1 MKTLMKMKIFRNRN
15 LSIIATLF
23 IVAFSFAILDCS
35 TQKSS
40 KIPITTKSE
49 KALEYYN
56 EGALLQENFRGQ
68 EAVYFYLK
76 ALAEDPD
83 FAMAYLRMAQVQ
95 TTPKQ
100 FIKYLTKANSK
111 ISNISKGEKLF
122 ILIAEAGASNN
133 QEKQNDYYIELIE
146 RYHNDEWAHNTY
158 GHFLFGVQKYKKAI
172 AQYKM
177 ALDINPDFSQSY
189 NMLGYSHRR
198 LGDFEQAEKYFIKYI
213 NLFKDNP
220 NPYDSYA
227 ELLMKM
233 GKFESSIDYYRKAL
247 KLKSDFIPSII
258 GIATNL
264 NLLDRHKASIK
275 ELERIKTISS
285 DPGYLRMMH
294 FAKVVSKVDN
304 GDFEGAIKEVKE
316 NISIA
321 KSLEDNA
328 ALAEDL
334 GLLGSLH
341 LMDEKPDDALKYY
354 EKSIE
359 FFEKSNISQ
368 DLKYYVRRQ
377 LFVVSGRVAFY
388 KNDIN
393 TLKKY
398 TEKYKSSAQQTM
410 NPNEIRSAHELT
422 GYIYLLEENLPKAIY
437 EFKQANQE
445 NPIILYLIG
454 TAYEE
459 LGDGDKARQIYESV
473 AHFNSL
479 NDLNFAFIRKTALAK
494 LNN

>member
-1 MKTLMKMKIFRNRN
+1 MKTLMKMKIFRNGN
-15 LSIIATLF
+15 LSIITTLF
-23 IVAFSFAILDCS
+23 IVAFSFTILDCS

-56 EGALLQENFRGQ
+56 KGVLLQENFRGQ

-177 ALDINPDFSQSY
+177 AIDINPDFSQSY
-189 NMLGYSHRR
+189 NMLGYSYRR

-213 NLFKDNP
+213 DLLKDNP

-247 KLKSDFIPSII
+247 EIKPDFIPSII
-258 GIATNL
+258 GIASNL
-264 NLLDRHKASIK
+264 NLLDRHKASYK
-275 ELERIKTISS
+275 ELERIETIST
-285 DPGYLRMMH
+285 DPGILRTMH
-294 FAKVVSKVDN
+294 FAKAVSKVDN
-304 GDFEGAIKEVKE
+304 GDFEGAIKEIKE

-410 NPNEIRSAHELT
+410 NPNEIRSAHELA

-437 EFKQANQE
+437 EFRQANQE

-479 NDLNFAFIRKTALAK
+479 NDMNFAFIRKKALAK